1 MAFNILIVDDSAIIR
16 KMIERTIHLASV
28 PVGGIF
34 EAENGRDAL
43 AILCGNWI
51 DLVFADINMPVMSGL
66 EAIRLIKAE
75 NPEVKIVVLTVSDE
89 DEKLFEAIKSGA
101 DGYLLKSLESDEF
114 FHLLTGLPR
123 GETPISPLLAAKIL
137 QEFAHLQRGK
147 GEETLTER
155 EQEVLRLLAQGA
167 LNKEIAAALVISENT
182 VKYHVKNIME
192 KLHLRNRGQVIAYA
206 TRHNLDEERP
216 TAD

>member
-1 MAFNILIVDDSAIIR
+1 MKVLVADDHPLFRDGIISLLTAR
-16 KMIERTIHLASV
+16 NFEV
-28 PVGGIF
+28 VGQAGD
-34 EAENGRDAL
+34 GRQAVEKVRAL
-43 AILCGNWI
+43 RP
-51 DLVFADINMPVMSGL
+51 DLVLMDINMPVMSGL

-206 TRHNLDEERP
+206 TRHSLDQERSS
-216 TAD
+216 ADQ

>member
-1 MAFNILIVDDSAIIR
+1 MKVLVADDHPLFRDGIISLLTAR
-16 KMIERTIHLASV
+16 NFEV
-28 PVGGIF
+28 VGQAGD
-34 EAENGRDAL
+34 GRQAVEKVRAL
-43 AILCGNWI
+43 RP
-51 DLVFADINMPVMSGL
+51 DLVLMDINMPVMSGL

-75 NPEVKIVVLTVSDE
+75 NPKVKIVVLTVSDE